1 MKRTSACVALAVALG
16 AAVVA
21 TFPIAPVAQE
31 IPTAKVAI
39 LDVQRILRESSATV
53 SIKDQIKRQSQI
65 YQDEIAKQEKE
76 LRAAAEELAGQRAI
90 LSAEAFARKQGEF
103 KSRGASV
110 EKGVRTRM
118 RELDQARNTAI
129 KEVERTLDRV
139 VSEIAEQRGLNLILS
154 RVRARSVVLYAH
166 TDLNITDEVLR
177 RLNERLPSVKV
188 PLAQN

>member
-1 MKRTSACVALAVALG
+1 MKSRSACVALAVALG

-103 KSRGASV
+103 KSRGAAV

-166 TDLNITDEVLR
+166 ADLNITDEVLR

>member
-1 MKRTSACVALAVALG
+1 MKSRSACVALAVALG

-103 KSRGASV
+103 KSRGAAV
-110 EKGVRTRM
+110 ENGVRTRM

-129 KEVERTLDRV
+129 KEVERTLDRI
-139 VSEIAEQRGLNLILS
+139 VSELAEERGLNLILS

-166 TDLNITDEVLR
+166 ADLNITDEVLR

>member
-1 MKRTSACVALAVALG
+1 MKRRSACVALAVALG

-103 KSRGASV
+103 KSRGAAV

>member
-1 MKRTSACVALAVALG
+1 MKRRSACVALAVALG

-103 KSRGASV
+103 KSRGAAV
-110 EKGVRTRM
+110 ENGVRTRM

>member
-1 MKRTSACVALAVALG
+1 MKSRSACVALAVALG

-103 KSRGASV
+103 KSRGAAV
-110 EKGVRTRM
+110 ESGVRTRM

-129 KEVERTLDRV
+129 KEVERTLDRI
-139 VSEIAEQRGLNLILS
+139 VSELAEERGLNLILS

>member
-1 MKRTSACVALAVALG
+1 MKSRSACVALAVALG

-103 KSRGASV
+103 KSRGAAV

-129 KEVERTLDRV
+129 KEVERTLDRI
-139 VSEIAEQRGLNLILS
+139 VSELAEERGLNLILS

-166 TDLNITDEVLR
+166 ADLNITDEVLR